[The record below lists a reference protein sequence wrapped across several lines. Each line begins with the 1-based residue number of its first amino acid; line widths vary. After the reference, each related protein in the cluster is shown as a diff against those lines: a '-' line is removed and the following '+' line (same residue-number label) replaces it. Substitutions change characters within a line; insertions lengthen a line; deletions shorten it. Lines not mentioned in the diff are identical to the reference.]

1 MRKQMVREGKTG
13 LTILAGIGVFGIL
26 FLWLRGF
33 GFGQGSYTTVVEFEN
48 VARMREG
55 ATVRYRG
62 VQVGR
67 IIDIEPKLNT
77 VDVTLEISPA
87 DIIIPS
93 DVLIEANQSGIVGET
108 SVDIIPRKV
117 LPDSAQVTSP
127 LDPNC
132 DSGIIICDGARL
144 QGETGISYDEL
155 LRSTIEASELFAN
168 PEFFTKLDRAVEEV
182 GNAADGVN
190 QLTEELSKLT
200 VSVDKQLNTF
210 SETAE
215 TMGTAVDR
223 ISLEASDLTNQLT
236 TSTAQLTDQ
245 LNTTT
250 SQANQLLANMND
262 LVSNNR
268 SSIVATLNNIQQT
281 SEELRVAVN
290 SLTPIVNKVEQGD
303 LVANLEVLSSN
314 AAEASV
320 NLRDISKE
328 INNPTNVLMMQQT
341 LDSARSTFQ
350 NVQKIT
356 SDLEGLT
363 GDPVFIDNIR
373 NLVNGLSG
381 LVSQTEQLQQQ
392 AELVGK
398 PDRPLLESENTVAAD
413 IEQLEMMDPE
423 IANQSPGTEPGVP
436 RHRARERGE
445 FAIGGAN

>member
-1 MRKQMVREGKTG
+1 MRKQMVREGSVG
-13 LTILAGIGVFGIL
+13 LLILGGIGVFGLL

-33 GFGQGSYTTVVEFEN
+33 GFGKGSYETVVEFEN

-67 IIDIEPKLNT
+67 IIDIEPKLNS

-93 DVLIEANQSGIVGET
+93 DVFIEANQSGIVGET
-108 SVDIIPRKV
+108 SVDIIPRKA

-132 DSGIIICDGARL
+132 DSSVIICDGARL

-155 LRSTIEASELFAN
+155 LRSTIKASELFAN

-210 SETAE
+210 SETAQ

-223 ISLEASDLTNQLT
+223 ISLEASDLTSQLT
-236 TSTAQLTDQ
+236 TSTVQITDR

-250 SQANQLLANMND
+250 SQANQLLTNVNE

-268 SSIVATLNNIQQT
+268 SSIVNTLNNIQQT

-290 SLTPIVNKVEQGD
+290 SLTPIINKVEQGD

-314 AAEASV
+314 AAEASA
-320 NLRDISKE
+320 NLRDISTE
-328 INNPTNVLMMQQT
+328 INNPTNLLMMQQT

-392 AELVGK
+392 AEVVQK
-398 PDRPLLESENTVAAD
+398 PDRLNSERTVAAD
-413 IEQLEMMDPE
+413 IEELEMLE
-423 IANQSPGTEPGVP
+423 LE
-436 RHRARERGE
+436 
-445 FAIGGAN
+445 